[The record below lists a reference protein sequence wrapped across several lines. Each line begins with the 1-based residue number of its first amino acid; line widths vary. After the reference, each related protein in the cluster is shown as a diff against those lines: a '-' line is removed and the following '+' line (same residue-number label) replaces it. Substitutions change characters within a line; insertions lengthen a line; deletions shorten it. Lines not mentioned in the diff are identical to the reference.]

1 MSQQTTMAIAAGGVS
16 ALLFFGLFAGFFPG
30 APLAALTA
38 VPLFAAGLGIGM
50 PAAVIA
56 AVFGTVA
63 IAFVVTVM
71 ATGEGSFFPAVITF
85 LALHAIPAVI
95 LSRQALLSRQT
106 PQGQEWYPTGLLVCW
121 LVGIVAGYFALALVI
136 FALQGPGLL
145 AVIEGLITATAEALR
160 DANPD
165 LFGDQAPISPDN
177 IPAIA
182 PFIPGIFA
190 ASIMVFVVISGALAQ
205 SLLTRFKRNIRPSGD
220 FTELELPMPMLYG
233 FGVSLALSLTTGSL
247 GMIGKTLAVIL
258 AVAYLLQG
266 LAVLHAW
273 ARRWKGATVV
283 LTLLYLALIL
293 VWPAPVLVVG
303 LGLVEQ
309 VAHLRRRGAGSGP
322 GAEDE

>member
-1 MSQQTTMAIAAGGVS
+1 MAQTTPMAIVAGGVS
-16 ALLFFGLFAGFFPG
+16 ALLFFGLFAGLFPG
-30 APLAALTA
+30 ALLAALTS
-38 VPLFAAGLGIGM
+38 VPLFAAGLGIGLSAAVTASVTGAVAVAVVVMLMADGGGSFM
-50 PAAVIA
+50 PAVL
-56 AVFGTVA
+56 
-63 IAFVVTVM
+63 
-71 ATGEGSFFPAVITF
+71 TF
-85 LALHAIPAVI
+85 LALHALPAAV

-106 PQGQEWYPTGLLVCW
+106 PQGLEWYPTGLLVTW
-121 LVGIVAGYFALALVI
+121 LAGIVGGYFALALII

-145 AVIEGLITATAEALR
+145 AVVANLVGATAQALG
-160 DANPD
+160 DANPE

-177 IPAIA
+177 IAVVA
-182 PFIPGIFA
+182 PFVPGVFA
-190 ASIMVFVVISGALAQ
+190 GSIMMFVVISGALAQ
-205 SLLTRFKRNIRPSGD
+205 SLLKRFKKNIRPNSG

-233 FGVSLALSLTTGSL
+233 FGVSLALSLTGGSL

-273 ARRWKGATVV
+273 ARRWKGAAIV

>member
-1 MSQQTTMAIAAGGVS
+1 MPQQTTMAIAAGGVS

-38 VPLFAAGLGIGM
+38 VPLFAAGLGLGLPGVVM
-50 PAAVIA
+50 AAGAGVVVI
-56 AVFGTVA
+56 VL
-63 IAFVVTVM
+63 VVTFV
-71 ATGEGSFFPAVITF
+71 ATGDGGFLPAILTF
-85 LALHAIPAVI
+85 LALHAAPAVI
-95 LSRQALLSRQT
+95 LSRQALLSRPS
-106 PQGQEWYPTGLLVCW
+106 PQGQEWYPAGLLVAW
-121 LVGIVAGYFALALVI
+121 LAGIVTAYFALALLF
-136 FALQGPGLL
+136 FALQGTGLL
-145 AVIEGLITATAEALR
+145 TVIENLIAAMAGALSG
-160 DANPD
+160 ANPE
-165 LFGDQAPISPDN
+165 LFGTEAPLSPDD

-182 PFIPGIFA
+182 PFIPGVFA

-205 SLLTRFKRNIRPSGD
+205 ALLTRFKRNIRPGGG
-220 FTELELPMPMLYG
+220 FTELTLPMPMLYA
-233 FGVSLALSLTTGSL
+233 FGVALALSLTTGNL

-273 ARRWKGATVV
+273 ARRWKGASIV

-309 VAHLRRRGAGSGP
+309 VAHLRRRGAGGGP